1 MSLTYSLFIHQQ
13 TFESGPV
20 FFDQDGHV
28 ISAAEAGY
36 IDEEAERQA
45 VFYDQY
51 GGDQAGDGGA
61 QYYPQENGRVAQHGG
76 YSR

>member
-1 MSLTYSLFIHQQ
+1 M
-13 TFESGPV
+13 

-51 GGDQAGDGGA
+51 GQEGGDTA
-61 QYYPQENGRVAQHGG
+61 QYYPQENGRVAQHG